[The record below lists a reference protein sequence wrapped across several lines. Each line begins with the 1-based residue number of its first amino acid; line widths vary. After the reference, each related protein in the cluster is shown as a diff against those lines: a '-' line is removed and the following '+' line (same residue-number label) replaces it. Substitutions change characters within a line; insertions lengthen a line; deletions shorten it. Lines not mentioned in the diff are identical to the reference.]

1 MGSYYQSEGS
11 RGLAYSFLAQGAD
24 SVIGTLWKI
33 PDKPTAIFMQ
43 HFYRALKGYKGNI
56 AKALQQARTKMKRS
70 GRFKS
75 EYYWAGFVLTNTHH
89 SSEILEL

>member
-1 MGSYYQSEGS
+1 
-11 RGLAYSFLAQGAD
+11 
-24 SVIGTLWKI
+24 
-33 PDKPTAIFMQ
+33 MQ